1 MVSDKALLNT
11 LQLFSPSLPI
21 GAFAFSQG
29 LEAAITSGQ
38 VADAEALETWC
49 GSVLRDS
56 LQTLDC
62 HYLRQAHQVKNT
74 VEWSCINEQ
83 LLAYRETAELLQ
95 EDLLLGLSLR
105 KWADER
111 SVTTPKSLEN
121 SVVALYGWLAA
132 ILEIPEDWAVT
143 GFLWSWLDNQVTV
156 AAKAVPLGQNV
167 LQRVLASLQSTVL
180 ECAERSK
187 LTGAGSTF
195 STTPHLAI
203 LSAQHETQ
211 YSRLFRS

>member
-38 VADAEALETWC
+38 VADAVALETWC

-83 LLAYRETAELLQ
+83 LLAYRETAELCRKTYYLAY
-95 EDLLLGLSLR
+95 LLVSGRTSG
-105 KWADER
+105 
-111 SVTTPKSLEN
+111 V
-121 SVVALYGWLAA
+121 
-132 ILEIPEDWAVT
+132 
-143 GFLWSWLDNQVTV
+143 
-156 AAKAVPLGQNV
+156 
-167 LQRVLASLQSTVL
+167 
-180 ECAERSK
+180 
-187 LTGAGSTF
+187 
-195 STTPHLAI
+195 
-203 LSAQHETQ
+203 
-211 YSRLFRS
+211 